1 MSIKQ
6 EILKMICDFID
17 KNGKEPTIIHMTRSK
32 TDQLR
37 YEEAFPQGKGPYAHE
52 VYEEKL
58 FGLTP
63 AWNAKEFKVE

>member
-1 MSIKQ
+1 MTIKQ

-17 KNGKEPTIIHMTRSK
+17 AYGKEPTTIHMTKSK

-37 YEEAFPQGKGPYAHE
+37 FEEAFPPEKEPHE

-58 FGLTP
+58 FGLIP
-63 AWNAKEFKVE
+63 AWDAEEFKVE

>member
-17 KNGKEPTIIHMTRSK
+17 AYGKEPTMIYMTPSK

-37 YEEAFPQGKGPYAHE
+37 YEEAFPPDKEPHE

-63 AWNAKEFKVE
+63 AWNAKEFKIE

>member
-1 MSIKQ
+1 MSLKE
-6 EILKMICDFID
+6 EIVRMICDFIE
-17 KNGKEPTIIHMTRSK
+17 KNGKEPTKIFMTQSK

-37 YEEAFPQGKGPYAHE
+37 YEEAFPPDKAPHE